1 MRDIDE
7 VFLNEVEKHKKLL
20 IHEALLIELSKRGY
34 QDAKC
39 KLGKAKQVFLIDVCF
54 NYLGLGIDFMD
65 LINEAGAGLY
75 EGIEH
80 ITDYQGDDIN
90 EFLKPYIEKA
100 IQRAIDNDP
109 HSVNNQ

>member
-1 MRDIDE
+1 
-7 VFLNEVEKHKKLL
+7 
-20 IHEALLIELSKRGY
+20 
-34 QDAKC
+34 
-39 KLGKAKQVFLIDVCF
+39 
-54 NYLGLGIDFMD
+54 MD